1 MTAVVDAAQTM
12 QVWTLVLGQTALIAS
27 GRPVR
32 PSQTARSTSPTPRAL
47 SAFTTLSQNLAPSV
61 VTIHIPRTSL
71 RPTAVG
77 LEGGGTGSDENRYA
91 LRQGGITS
99 LVGID
104 GGVYLPRGQS
114 LAGTPID
121 VRMHVNAVVHDLWH
135 IEREGTLAELLKRGG
150 FSAEA
155 TQRLQPLLHEDQFGF
170 SDPVRGHFCPFGRL
184 LGNW

>member
-1 MTAVVDAAQTM
+1 M
-12 QVWTLVLGQTALIAS
+12 
-27 GRPVR
+27 
-32 PSQTARSTSPTPRAL
+32 
-47 SAFTTLSQNLAPSV
+47 
-61 VTIHIPRTSL
+61 
-71 RPTAVG
+71 
-77 LEGGGTGSDENRYA
+77 
-91 LRQGGITS
+91 
-99 LVGID
+99 VGID

-135 IEREGTLAELLKRGG
+135 IEREGTLEELLKRGG

-170 SDPVRGHFCPFGRL
+170 FDPVRGHFCPFGRL